1 MTLRLML
8 NTSASEPATMTS
20 FSASL
25 GTWTYRVSPGL
36 ASVGLK
42 VMRFTVRSAFM
53 APRTFSECEGS
64 RLGGTAMV
72 YNVFSKLICILVMAE
87 GGYDPMDETTD
98 KTPFIPKKGDDNDD
112 DDDIWK
118 NTNWEA
124 PVDVDPE
131 DLDPEP
137 EPDKRN
143 PFEPAASSTPSDSE
157 RIALKTRTRLS
168 PEKQGTSD
176 ETCFS
181 TGFDS
186 GAKTIDSMV
195 RSELENEFPNISLTE
210 IEFRYVKA
218 PQSGGAVIEV
228 RYHTSDKWYRLF
240 TQSKGDDQ
248 KTLNT
253 ALPKRISQAIGKST
267 TEIINET
274 NTTLK
279 TLKQQ
284 EKAEEKQLRQT
295 QSAAE
300 EAQHLKQEM
309 SVIRNRMQDTA
320 NQIQEIENAGPFDSD
335 VIQKLKDEKKKL
347 EKEHQT
353 KRKELNTLAKTADQA
368 RKLQQELNK
377 TRLRKGE
384 TERRLGELKARK
396 DDSQPLDKLKQRAEE
411 LNQNITEDI
420 RLIENEN
427 TSPSEREAARERL
440 AVRNE
445 ELETVNE
452 EIEARERQRPLLE
465 RVKDIFKKYGW
476 TLQAVALAVGIVL
489 SALALAATNGLKAGT
504 KAIGNGLKTMGQKL
518 GSLLPGLIGS
528 IVSYIFKAAG
538 QVFSFLA
545 EHAWLLILAV
555 VAFFMERLLKKR
567 RR

>member
-1 MTLRLML
+1 
-8 NTSASEPATMTS
+8 
-20 FSASL
+20 
-25 GTWTYRVSPGL
+25 
-36 ASVGLK
+36 
-42 VMRFTVRSAFM
+42 
-53 APRTFSECEGS
+53 
-64 RLGGTAMV
+64 
-72 YNVFSKLICILVMAE
+72 MAE

-98 KTPFIPKKGDDNDD
+98 KTSLMPKKGDDDD
-112 DDDIWK
+112 GDDPWANIDM
-118 NTNWEA
+118 NT
-124 PVDVDPE
+124 PLDP
-131 DLDPEP
+131 DPEP
-137 EPDKRN
+137 ERRN
-143 PFEPAASSTPSDSE
+143 PFEPAASSTPADSE
-157 RIALKTRTRLS
+157 RIALKTRTRLP
-168 PEKQGTSD
+168 PEKQRTS
-176 ETCFS
+176 FS

-186 GAKTIDSMV
+186 EAKTLDSLV
-195 RSELENEFPNISLTE
+195 RREIEDEFPNMSLTE
-210 IEFRYVKA
+210 LEFRYKTA
-218 PQSGGAVIEV
+218 PKSGGAVIEV

-240 TQSKGDDQ
+240 TQSKGNDQ

-253 ALPKRISQAIGKST
+253 GLPKQISQALGKST
-267 TEIINET
+267 TESINET
-274 NTTLK
+274 NATLK
-279 TLKQQ
+279 TLQQQ
-284 EKAEEKQLRQT
+284 EKAEEKQLCQT

-300 EAQHLKQEM
+300 EAQRLKQAM
-309 SVIRNRMQDTA
+309 SIIRNRMQDNA
-320 NQIQEIENAGPFDSD
+320 NQIQEIENAQGPLDSD
-335 VIQKLKDEKKKL
+335 AIQKLKDEKKKL
-347 EKEHQT
+347 ETEHKT

-396 DDSQPLDKLKQRAEE
+396 DDIQPLDKLKQRAEE
-411 LNQNITEDI
+411 LNQHITEDI
-420 RLIENEN
+420 RLIEDEN

-440 AVRNE
+440 AVHNE

-504 KAIGNGLKTMGQKL
+504 KAIGNGLKAMGQKL

-528 IVSYIFKAAG
+528 IVNYIFKAAG